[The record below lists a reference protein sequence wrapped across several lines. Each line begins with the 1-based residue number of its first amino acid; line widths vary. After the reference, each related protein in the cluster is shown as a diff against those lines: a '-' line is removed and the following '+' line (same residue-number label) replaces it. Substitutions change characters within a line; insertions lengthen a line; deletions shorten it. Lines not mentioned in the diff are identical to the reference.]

1 MLDKPLT
8 DLINRKIDG
17 ALTSEEEVRLA
28 ERLAAD
34 PDAKSLLDDL
44 SHQGILVQRMAEVE
58 TPPSLKP
65 SIMRTIARPA
75 LRTGQIRIADA
86 FAQVFSTRR
95 RVQYAFA
102 FSGGVVAGMLI
113 LAVGL
118 GILRVGTHE
127 ESDAAGTSLIESTIP
142 GFTPIEERKI
152 SFGELQGKIS
162 TASGRG
168 EHQITLQLQ
177 GPEDTRVLLA
187 LQPETVSV
195 AGIERLDGGPGDYTI
210 LPGGIEL
217 RGRMAYRLVLRGA
230 ASFRVTVSS
239 AGKNAYDG
247 EFLLER

>member
-1 MLDKPLT
+1 MLDKSLT
-8 DLINRKIDG
+8 DLINCKIDG

-28 ERLAAD
+28 RRVTAD

-44 SHQGILVQRMAEVE
+44 SHQGILVQGMGDVE
-58 TPPSLKP
+58 PPPSLKP
-65 SIMRTIARPA
+65 SIMRAIARPA
-75 LRTGQIRIADA
+75 LRPGRSWIAGS
-86 FAQVFSTRR
+86 FAQFFSTRR

-102 FSGGVVAGMLI
+102 FSGGVVAGMFI

-127 ESDAAGTSLIESTIP
+127 ESDAAGTSLIESTTP
-142 GFTPIEERKI
+142 GFKPIEERTI
-152 SFGELQGKIS
+152 AFGELQGKIS

-168 EHQITLQLQ
+168 EHQITLQLK

-187 LQPETVSV
+187 LHPETVSV
-195 AGIERLDGGPGDYTI
+195 AGIESLDGGPGEYTI

-217 RGRMAYRLVLRGA
+217 RGRLAYRLVLRGA
-230 ASFRVTVSS
+230 ASFRMTVSS
-239 AGKNAYDG
+239 AGRNAYDG

>member
-1 MLDKPLT
+1 MPDKSLT

-17 ALTSEEEVRLA
+17 ALTSEEEVCLA

-44 SHQGILVQRMAEVE
+44 SHQGILVQRLAEVE
-58 TPPSLKP
+58 PPPSLKP
-65 SIMRTIARPA
+65 SIMRAIARPA
-75 LRTGQIRIADA
+75 LHTGRSWVTDS
-86 FAQVFSTRR
+86 FAQLFSTRR
-95 RVQYAFA
+95 RVHYAFA

-118 GILRVGTHE
+118 GVLRLGTHE
-127 ESDAAGTSLIESTIP
+127 ESDAAGTSLIESAAP
-142 GFTPIEERKI
+142 GFKSIEERKI

-177 GPEDTRVLLA
+177 APEGTRVLLA

-195 AGIERLDGGPGDYTI
+195 AGIESLNGGPGEYTI

-239 AGKNAYDG
+239 AGRNTYDG